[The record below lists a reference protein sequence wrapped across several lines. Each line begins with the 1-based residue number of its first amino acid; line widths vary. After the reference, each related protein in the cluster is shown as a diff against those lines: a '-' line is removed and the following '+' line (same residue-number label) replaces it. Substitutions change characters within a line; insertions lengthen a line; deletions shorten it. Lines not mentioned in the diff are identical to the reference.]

1 MKKINIKLSAQGI
14 DKAIAQLE
22 KYRDS
27 IEPKAK
33 EVCVRLAESGVSI
46 VDTAYAQ
53 AKADSDSPYGWSATV
68 LSRDIPH
75 GAKLKVYGQAVA
87 FWEFGTGVTA
97 GYDYPSEYTGG
108 VDTSPGS
115 WSQSELGK
123 RHFNLSGDASWWWH
137 HKKYSGTYPS
147 YGMYNAS
154 KHIEKT
160 AERELKRAFK

>member
-53 AKADSDSPYGWSATV
+53 AKADSDSPYGWSTKV
-68 LSRDIPH
+68 FSTEH
-75 GAKLKVYGQAVA
+75 GAKLGVWGQAVA
-87 FWEFGTGVTA
+87 FWEFGAGVTA
-97 GYDYPSEYTGG
+97 GQDYPTEYTGG
-108 VDTSPGS
+108 VDTTPGS

-123 RHFNLSGDASWWWH
+123 GQFNLATHPYWH
-137 HKKYSGTYPS
+137 WHGNRYTGLYPS

-154 KHIEKT
+154 KHIEQT

>member
-1 MKKINIKLSAQGI
+1 MKKINVKLSKQGI
-14 DKAIAQLE
+14 DNAIARLE

-33 EVCVRLAESGVSI
+33 EVCKRLAESGIPI

-53 AKADSDSPYGWSATV
+53 AKVDSDSPWGWTTKAFTTE
-68 LSRDIPH
+68 H
-75 GAKLKVYGQAVA
+75 GAKLQVWGQAVA
-87 FWEFGTGVTA
+87 FWEFGAGVTA
-97 GYDYPSEYTGG
+97 GQDYPPEYTGG

-115 WSQSELGK
+115 WSQSEFGMGQFDIATHPYWHWHGK
-123 RHFNLSGDASWWWH
+123 RYTGL
-137 HKKYSGTYPS
+137 YPS

>member
-33 EVCVRLAESGVSI
+33 EVCKRLAESGISI
-46 VDTAYAQ
+46 VDTAYTQ
-53 AKADSDSPYGWSATV
+53 AKADSDSPYGWSTKV
-68 LSRDIPH
+68 FGTEH
-75 GAKLKVYGQAVA
+75 GAKLGVWGQAVA
-87 FWEFGTGVTA
+87 FWEFGAGVTA
-97 GYDYPSEYTGG
+97 GQDYPTEYTGG
-108 VDTSPGS
+108 VDTTPGS

-123 RHFNLSGDASWWWH
+123 GQFNLATHPYWH
-137 HKKYSGTYPS
+137 WHGNRYTGLYPS